1 MLGRGTLGAC
11 NSAGGE
17 VEVCLLKILEEVS
30 YFFSLKK
37 NSFTIMDKNKAY
49 AKHSVSSFVFT
60 PKKKE
65 RKKKKKDY
73 GAHYR

>member
-30 YFFSLKK
+30 YFFFPFFFKK
-37 NSFTIMDKNKAY
+37 IIY
-49 AKHSVSSFVFT
+49 
-60 PKKKE
+60 
-65 RKKKKKDY
+65 
-73 GAHYR
+73 HY